1 MKTKILHIASWYPS
15 EISPTDGS
23 FVHDQIRLFLD
34 VFPADVIQ
42 VKVVCASS
50 SRFGFKFV
58 DLQSG
63 GKGFFLFMPF
73 GMREGSRFSLWLS
86 SIWLMLVLI
95 ACRAWRY
102 QIFHFHIAIPLL
114 VYVGLWNKFWRKKII
129 ITEHW
134 SAYHFNFDLPY
145 GSRAHRRLSSPFK
158 QGYPVFSV
166 SNSLARDLLKFSN
179 LSAGNYFVI
188 PNYVPLHGASERHS
202 RNAIVLF
209 TVNRWVGIKNPLP
222 MIRSVVNLIDSGVN
236 IELVV
241 GGDGPLLAEMK
252 SLCRSSRTQSAVVF
266 RGWMTKGQISK
277 QLAKSDAYIFNSIY
291 ETFSIA
297 CAEALGAGLP
307 WIGPEISSILEYS
320 SVGDF
325 QIVENGES
333 TLSWNSA
340 LHSFLY
346 RFYSGQFKRHE
357 IASRAFSRLG
367 SSRIKSL
374 YASSMSN
381 LLKSPK
387 PGAVG

>member
-1 MKTKILHIASWYPS
+1 MKPKILHITSWYPS

-50 SRFGFKFV
+50 SCFGLKCV
-58 DLQSG
+58 ELQSG

-73 GMREGSRFSLWLS
+73 GIREGSRIFLWLS

-114 VYVGLWNKFWRKKII
+114 IYVGFWNKLWRKQII

-145 GSRAHRRLSSPFK
+145 GSRAHLRLSSPFK

-179 LSAGNYFVI
+179 LPASNHFVI
-188 PNYVPLHGASERHS
+188 PNYVPLHGASKRHLRDS
-202 RNAIVLF
+202 IVLF

-222 MIRSVVNLIDSGVN
+222 MIRSIVNLIDSGVP
-236 IELVV
+236 IELLV
-241 GGDGPLLAEMK
+241 GGDGPLLPEMR
-252 SLCRSSRTQSAVVF
+252 SLCQSSKSQSAVVF
-266 RGWMTKGQISK
+266 KGWMTKGQISK
-277 QLAKSDAYIFNSIY
+277 QLAKSDAYIFNSFY

-307 WIGPEISSILEYS
+307 LIGPEIPSILEYS
-320 SVGDF
+320 SAGDY

-333 TLSWNSA
+333 MFSWNSA

-346 RFYSGQFKRHE
+346 RFHLGQFKRHE
-357 IASRAFSRLG
+357 IASRAFSRLN

-374 YASSMSN
+374 YARSMST
-381 LLKSPK
+381 LLKSPNHDA
-387 PGAVG
+387 GG